1 MFNYLRIDKLLS
13 AWIVVYSIFYIL
25 HMVPYN
31 PIILLILAFLFTI
44 ISSIYIYVNYV
55 NTDEYD
61 MLILYII
68 INCILKLIPIL
79 IIIQNKLNKQDI
91 IFTWIFL
98 LIYFIYMTI
107 MQENIVCTYKDLILF
122 IMGSK

>member
-13 AWIVVYSIFYIL
+13 VWIVVYSIFYIL

-44 ISSIYIYVNYV
+44 ISSIYIYVN
-55 NTDEYD
+55 TDEYD
-61 MLILYII
+61 MLIIYII
-68 INCILKLIPIL
+68 INCILKFIPIL

-98 LIYFIYMTI
+98 LTYFIYMII